1 MRQKIIGDNYATS
14 NNQADLSQ
22 RNTRPNAR
30 PADYYQHAR
39 FPIAVHA
46 YDLLRLELFLVRS
59 INRAK
64 DKQFSIALKQE
75 TGLEGMTQSL
85 EQAGFMVRPS
95 ENPRRAVENKE
106 TELGVDVSGETNSPA
121 IRIYAD
127 QSQLEVNVAG
137 GRIET
142 ALNQLK
148 DARIKNELQRA
159 GVPERILTPFTVEK
173 VNTAPPKKMSGMF
186 IGTFIGYMFVMFML
200 MGAMYPAI
208 DMTAGEK
215 ERRTMEML
223 LSSPAGR
230 GEIVL
235 GKILV
240 AITASFMTSVLG
252 IISFR
257 VSSLLGMNANRS
269 GQPPQLMMELSLDAK
284 TFVLIF
290 VSSIPMAIL
299 AATLMIAIATMAKSY
314 KEAQSY
320 VTPLFLVAILP
331 AMVSLLPGVKLN
343 PGMALI
349 PIVNFSLLIKE
360 LILGDW
366 AWTSF
371 ILSVLSN
378 LIYAAIAFTA
388 AVMVFKNERILFRT

>member
-1 MRQKIIGDNYATS
+1 MRLQTIKLIYLKEI
-14 NNQADLSQ
+14 L
-22 RNTRPNAR
+22 
-30 PADYYQHAR
+30 
-39 FPIAVHA
+39 
-46 YDLLRLELFLVRS
+46 DLLRDRRTIISMVVFPLLVMPMIFLGLNYFLFRS

-75 TGLEGMTQSL
+75 TGLEGMTTSL
-85 EQAGFMVRPS
+85 EQAGFKVKPS
-95 ENPRRAVENKE
+95 DDPRRAVENKE
-106 TELGVDVSGETNSPA
+106 TELGVYVGGETNSPA

-127 QSQLEVNVAG
+127 QSQLEVTVAG
-137 GRIET
+137 GRIEA

-148 DARIKNELQRA
+148 EARIKNELQRA

-173 VNTAPPKKMSGMF
+173 VNTAPPQKMSGMF
-186 IGTFIGYMFVMFML
+186 IGTIIGYMFVMFML

-240 AITASFMTSVLG
+240 AITASFMTTVLA

-257 VSSLLGMNANRS
+257 VSSILGMKAISS
-269 GQPPQLMMELSLDAK
+269 GQQPQLMMQLSLDAK

-290 VSSIPMAIL
+290 VSVIPMAVL
-299 AATLMIAIATMAKSY
+299 SATLMIAIATMAKSY

-320 VTPLFLVAILP
+320 LAPLLLIAIIP

-366 AWTSF
+366 SWISF
-371 ILSVLSN
+371 TLTVLSN
-378 LIYAAIAFTA
+378 LIYAAMAFTA

>member
-1 MRQKIIGDNYATS
+1 MRLQTIKLIYLKETLDLMRDRRTIISMLVFPLLLMPMIFLGLNY
-14 NNQADLSQ
+14 
-22 RNTRPNAR
+22 
-30 PADYYQHAR
+30 
-39 FPIAVHA
+39 
-46 YDLLRLELFLVRS
+46 FLIRS

-85 EQAGFMVRPS
+85 EQAGFKVRPS

-137 GRIET
+137 GRIEK

-148 DARIKNELQRA
+148 EARIKNELQRA

-186 IGTFIGYMFVMFML
+186 IGAFIGYMFVMFML

-240 AITASFMTSVLG
+240 AITASFMTSTLA

-257 VSSLLGMNANRS
+257 VSSLLGMKANRS
-269 GQPPQLMMELSLDAK
+269 GQPPQFMMELPLDAK

-320 VTPLFLVAILP
+320 VTPLLLIAVLP

-343 PGMALI
+343 AGMALI

-366 AWTSF
+366 SWTSF
-371 ILSVLSN
+371 TLSVLSN
-378 LIYAAIAFTA
+378 LIYAAIAFIA
-388 AVMVFKNERILFRT
+388 AVRVFKNERILFRT

>member
-1 MRQKIIGDNYATS
+1 MRLQTIKLIYLKETLDLMRDRRTIISMLVFPLLLMPMIFLGLNY
-14 NNQADLSQ
+14 
-22 RNTRPNAR
+22 
-30 PADYYQHAR
+30 
-39 FPIAVHA
+39 
-46 YDLLRLELFLVRS
+46 FLIRS

-85 EQAGFMVRPS
+85 EQAGFKVRQS

-148 DARIKNELQRA
+148 EARIKNELQRA

-186 IGTFIGYMFVMFML
+186 IGAFIGYMFVMFMF

-240 AITASFMTSVLG
+240 AITASFMTSVLA

-257 VSSLLGMNANRS
+257 VSSILGMQANRS
-269 GQPPQLMMELSLDAK
+269 GQPPQLMMELPLDAK

-299 AATLMIAIATMAKSY
+299 SATLMIAIATMAKSY

-320 VTPLFLVAILP
+320 ITPLFLVAVIP

-366 AWTSF
+366 SWTSF
-371 ILSVLSN
+371 TLSVLSN

>member
-1 MRQKIIGDNYATS
+1 MRLQTIKLIYLKET
-14 NNQADLSQ
+14 L
-22 RNTRPNAR
+22 
-30 PADYYQHAR
+30 
-39 FPIAVHA
+39 
-46 YDLLRLELFLVRS
+46 DLLRDRRTIISMLVFPLLMMPMIFLGLNYFLSRT

-85 EQAGFMVRPS
+85 EQAGFKVRPS
-95 ENPRRAVENKE
+95 ENPRRAVEDKE
-106 TELGVDVSGETNSPA
+106 TDLGVDVSGETNSPA

-148 DARIKNELQRA
+148 EARIKNELQRA

-186 IGTFIGYMFVMFML
+186 IGAFIGYMFVMFML

-240 AITASFMTSVLG
+240 VITASFLTSVLG
-252 IISFR
+252 LISFR

-284 TFVLIF
+284 SFVLIF

-371 ILSVLSN
+371 TLTLLSN

>member
-1 MRQKIIGDNYATS
+1 MRLQSIKLIY
-14 NNQADLSQ
+14 LKE
-22 RNTRPNAR
+22 
-30 PADYYQHAR
+30 
-39 FPIAVHA
+39 VL
-46 YDLLRLELFLVRS
+46 DLLRDRRTIISMLVFPLLLMPMIFLGSNYFLSRS

-64 DKQFSIALKQE
+64 DKQFSIAVKQE

-85 EQAGFMVRPS
+85 EQAGFKVRPS

-137 GRIET
+137 GRIEK

-148 DARIKNELQRA
+148 EARIKNELQRA

-186 IGTFIGYMFVMFML
+186 IGAFIGYMFVMFMF

-240 AITASFMTSVLG
+240 AITASFMTSTLA

-257 VSSLLGMNANRS
+257 VSSLLGMQANRS
-269 GQPPQLMMELSLDAK
+269 GQPPQLMMELPLDAK

-320 VTPLFLVAILP
+320 VTPLLLIAVLP

-360 LILGDW
+360 LFLGDW
-366 AWTSF
+366 SWTSF
-371 ILSVLSN
+371 TLSVLSN

>member
-1 MRQKIIGDNYATS
+1 MRLQTIKLIYLKEVLDLMRDRRTIISMLVFPLLLMPMIFLGLNY
-14 NNQADLSQ
+14 
-22 RNTRPNAR
+22 
-30 PADYYQHAR
+30 
-39 FPIAVHA
+39 
-46 YDLLRLELFLVRS
+46 FLIRS

-85 EQAGFMVRPS
+85 EQAGFKVRQS

-148 DARIKNELQRA
+148 EARIKNELQRA

-186 IGTFIGYMFVMFML
+186 IGAFIGYMFVMFML

-240 AITASFMTSVLG
+240 AITASFMTSVLA

-257 VSSLLGMNANRS
+257 VSSILGMQANRS
-269 GQPPQLMMELSLDAK
+269 GQPPQLMMELPLDAK

-299 AATLMIAIATMAKSY
+299 SATLMIAIATMAKSY

-320 VTPLFLVAILP
+320 ITPLFLVAVIP

-366 AWTSF
+366 SWTSF
-371 ILSVLSN
+371 TLSVLSN

>member
-1 MRQKIIGDNYATS
+1 MRLQTIKLIYLKEILDLMRDRRTIISMLVFPLLVMPMIFLGLNY
-14 NNQADLSQ
+14 
-22 RNTRPNAR
+22 
-30 PADYYQHAR
+30 
-39 FPIAVHA
+39 
-46 YDLLRLELFLVRS
+46 FLIRS

-85 EQAGFMVRPS
+85 EQAGFKVRPS

-121 IRIYAD
+121 IRIYSD
-127 QSQLEVNVAG
+127 QSQLEVTVAG

-148 DARIKNELQRA
+148 EARIKNELQRA

-173 VNTAPPKKMSGMF
+173 VNTAPPQKMSGMF
-186 IGTFIGYMFVMFML
+186 IGAFIGYMFVMFML

-240 AITASFMTSVLG
+240 AITASFMTWVMG

-257 VSSLLGMNANRS
+257 VSSLIGMKANRS
-269 GQPPQLMMELSLDAK
+269 GQPPQLMMELPLDAK

-299 AATLMIAIATMAKSY
+299 SATLMIAIATMAKSY

-320 VTPLFLVAILP
+320 ITPLFLVAVIP

-343 PGMALI
+343 PGMAHI

-371 ILSVLSN
+371 TLSVLSN

-388 AVMVFKNERILFRT
+388 AVLVFKNERILFRT

>member
-1 MRQKIIGDNYATS
+1 MRLQTIKLIYLKEILDLMRDRRTIISMLVFPLLLMPMIFLGLNY
-14 NNQADLSQ
+14 
-22 RNTRPNAR
+22 
-30 PADYYQHAR
+30 
-39 FPIAVHA
+39 
-46 YDLLRLELFLVRS
+46 FLVRS

-148 DARIKNELQRA
+148 EARIKNELQRA

-186 IGTFIGYMFVMFML
+186 IGAFIGYMFVMFML

-252 IISFR
+252 LISFR

-284 TFVLIF
+284 SFVLIF

-371 ILSVLSN
+371 TLTLLSN
-378 LIYAAIAFTA
+378 LLYAAIAFTA

>member
-1 MRQKIIGDNYATS
+1 MRLQSIKLIYLKEI
-14 NNQADLSQ
+14 L
-22 RNTRPNAR
+22 
-30 PADYYQHAR
+30 
-39 FPIAVHA
+39 
-46 YDLLRLELFLVRS
+46 DLLRDRRTIISMLVFPLLVMPMIFLGLSYFLSRS
-59 INRAK
+59 INRAQ
-64 DKQFSIALKQE
+64 DKQFNLALKQE
-75 TGLEGMTQSL
+75 TGLEGITPSL
-85 EQAGFMVRPS
+85 EQAGFKVRQS
-95 ENPRRAVENKE
+95 DNPRRAVENKE
-106 TELGVDVSGETNSPA
+106 TDLGVDVGGETNSPSV
-121 IRIYAD
+121 RIYAD
-127 QSQLEVNVAG
+127 QSQLEAAVAS

-148 DARIKNELQRA
+148 EARVKNELQRA

-186 IGTFIGYMFVMFML
+186 IGAMIGYMFVMFML

-223 LSSPAGR
+223 LSAPAGR

-240 AITASFMTSVLG
+240 AITASFTTSVLT

-257 VSSLLGMNANRS
+257 VSSLLGMKAAGNGR
-269 GQPPQLMMELSLDAK
+269 QLPLIIEIPLDAK
-284 TFVLIF
+284 TFALIF
-290 VSSIPMAIL
+290 VSVIPMAIL
-299 AATLMIAIATMAKSY
+299 SATLMIAIATMAKSY

-320 VTPLFLVAILP
+320 LTPLLLVAVIP

-343 PGMALI
+343 AGMALI
-349 PIVNFSLLIKE
+349 PIVNFSQLIKE

-366 AWTSF
+366 SLTSF
-371 ILSVLSN
+371 TLSVLSN
-378 LIYAAIAFTA
+378 LIYAAMAFTA

>member
-1 MRQKIIGDNYATS
+1 MRLQSIKLIY
-14 NNQADLSQ
+14 LKE
-22 RNTRPNAR
+22 
-30 PADYYQHAR
+30 
-39 FPIAVHA
+39 VL
-46 YDLLRLELFLVRS
+46 DLLRDRRTIISMLVFPLLLMPMIFLGSNYFLSRS

-64 DKQFSIALKQE
+64 DKQFSIAVKQE

-85 EQAGFMVRPS
+85 EQAGFKVRPS
-95 ENPRRAVENKE
+95 ENPRSAVENKE

-137 GRIET
+137 GRIEK

-148 DARIKNELQRA
+148 EARIKNELQRA

-186 IGTFIGYMFVMFML
+186 IGAFIGYMFVMFMF

-240 AITASFMTSVLG
+240 AITASFMTSTLA

-257 VSSLLGMNANRS
+257 VSSLLGMKANRS
-269 GQPPQLMMELSLDAK
+269 GQPPQFMMELPLDAK

-320 VTPLFLVAILP
+320 VTPLLLIAVLP

-343 PGMALI
+343 AGMALI

-366 AWTSF
+366 SWTSF
-371 ILSVLSN
+371 TLSVLSN
-378 LIYAAIAFTA
+378 LIYAAIAFIA
-388 AVMVFKNERILFRT
+388 AVRVFKNERILFRT

>member
-1 MRQKIIGDNYATS
+1 MRLQSIKLIY
-14 NNQADLSQ
+14 LKE
-22 RNTRPNAR
+22 
-30 PADYYQHAR
+30 
-39 FPIAVHA
+39 VL
-46 YDLLRLELFLVRS
+46 DLLRDRRTIISMLVFPLLLMPMIFLGSNYFLSRS

-64 DKQFSIALKQE
+64 DKQFSIAVKQE

-85 EQAGFMVRPS
+85 EQAGFKVRPS

-137 GRIET
+137 GRIEK

-148 DARIKNELQRA
+148 EARIKNELQRA

-186 IGTFIGYMFVMFML
+186 IGAFIGYMFVMFMF

-240 AITASFMTSVLG
+240 AITASFMTSTLA

-257 VSSLLGMNANRS
+257 VSSLLGMKANRS
-269 GQPPQLMMELSLDAK
+269 GQPPQFMMELPLDAK

-320 VTPLFLVAILP
+320 VTPLLLIAVLP

-343 PGMALI
+343 AGMALI

-366 AWTSF
+366 SWTSF
-371 ILSVLSN
+371 TLSVLSN
-378 LIYAAIAFTA
+378 LIYAAIAFIA
-388 AVMVFKNERILFRT
+388 AVRVFKNERILFRT

>member
-1 MRQKIIGDNYATS
+1 MRLQTIKLIYLKEILDLMRDRRTIISMLVFPLLLMPMIFLGLNY
-14 NNQADLSQ
+14 
-22 RNTRPNAR
+22 
-30 PADYYQHAR
+30 
-39 FPIAVHA
+39 
-46 YDLLRLELFLVRS
+46 FLARS

-75 TGLEGMTQSL
+75 TGLEGIAQSL
-85 EQAGFMVRPS
+85 EQAGFKVRPS

-106 TELGVDVSGETNSPA
+106 TELGVGVSGETNSPA

-148 DARIKNELQRA
+148 EARIKNELQRA

-173 VNTAPPKKMSGMF
+173 VNTAPPQKMSGMF
-186 IGTFIGYMFVMFML
+186 IGAFIGYMFVMFML
-200 MGAMYPAI
+200 MGAMYPSI

-240 AITASFMTSVLG
+240 AITASFMTSVLT

-257 VSSLLGMNANRS
+257 VSSLFGMKSIRS
-269 GQPPQLMMELSLDAK
+269 GRQLPFMMEIPLDAK
-284 TFVLIF
+284 TFALIF
-290 VSSIPMAIL
+290 VSVIPMAIL
-299 AATLMIAIATMAKSY
+299 SATLMIAIATMAKSY

-320 VTPLFLVAILP
+320 VTPLFLVAVLP
-331 AMVSLLPGVKLN
+331 AMVSLIPGVKLN

-366 AWTSF
+366 SLTSF
-371 ILSVLSN
+371 TLSVLSN

>member
-1 MRQKIIGDNYATS
+1 MRLQTIKLIYLKEI
-14 NNQADLSQ
+14 L
-22 RNTRPNAR
+22 
-30 PADYYQHAR
+30 
-39 FPIAVHA
+39 
-46 YDLLRLELFLVRS
+46 DLLRDRRTIISMLVLPLLVMPLIFLGLNYFLFRS
-59 INRAK
+59 ISRAQ
-64 DKQFSIALKQE
+64 DKQFNLALKQE
-75 TGLEGMTQSL
+75 TGLDGMASSL
-85 EQAGFMVRPS
+85 EQAGFKVRLS
-95 ENPRRAVENKE
+95 DNPRRAVENKE

-127 QSQLEVNVAG
+127 QSQLEATVAS

-148 DARIKNELQRA
+148 EARIKNELQRA

-186 IGTFIGYMFVMFML
+186 IGTMIGYMFVTFML

-230 GEIVL
+230 VEIVW

-240 AITASFMTSVLG
+240 AITASFTTSILT
-252 IISFR
+252 IISFG
-257 VSSLLGMNANRS
+257 VSFFFGMKGIRS
-269 GQPPQLMMELSLDAK
+269 SRQPQLIMEIPLDAK
-284 TFVLIF
+284 TFALIF
-290 VSSIPMAIL
+290 VSIIPMAIL
-299 AATLMIAIATMAKSY
+299 SATLMIAIATMAKSY

-320 VTPLFLVAILP
+320 LTPLLLVAIIP

-343 PGMALI
+343 AWMALI
-349 PIVNFSLLIKE
+349 PIVNFSQLIKE
-360 LILGDW
+360 LMLGDW
-366 AWTSF
+366 SWIGFT
-371 ILSVLSN
+371 LTLLSN
-378 LIYAAIAFTA
+378 LVYAAIAFTG

>member
-1 MRQKIIGDNYATS
+1 
-14 NNQADLSQ
+14 
-22 RNTRPNAR
+22 
-30 PADYYQHAR
+30 
-39 FPIAVHA
+39 
-46 YDLLRLELFLVRS
+46 
-59 INRAK
+59 
-64 DKQFSIALKQE
+64 
-75 TGLEGMTQSL
+75 
-85 EQAGFMVRPS
+85 
-95 ENPRRAVENKE
+95 
-106 TELGVDVSGETNSPA
+106 
-121 IRIYAD
+121 
-127 QSQLEVNVAG
+127 
-137 GRIET
+137 
-142 ALNQLK
+142 
-148 DARIKNELQRA
+148 
-159 GVPERILTPFTVEK
+159 
-173 VNTAPPKKMSGMF
+173 
-186 IGTFIGYMFVMFML
+186 
-200 MGAMYPAI
+200 
-208 DMTAGEK
+208 
-215 ERRTMEML
+215 MEML

-257 VSSLLGMNANRS
+257 VSSLLGMKANSS
-269 GQPPQLMMELSLDAK
+269 GQPPQLMMELPLDAK

-299 AATLMIAIATMAKSY
+299 SATLMIAIATMAKSY

-320 VTPLFLVAILP
+320 VTPLFLVAVLP

-343 PGMALI
+343 AGVALI

-366 AWTSF
+366 SWTGF

>member
-1 MRQKIIGDNYATS
+1 MRLQTIKLIYLKEVLDLMRDRRTIISMLVFPLLLMPMIFLGSNYF
-14 NNQADLSQ
+14 LS
-22 RNTRPNAR
+22 
-30 PADYYQHAR
+30 
-39 FPIAVHA
+39 
-46 YDLLRLELFLVRS
+46 RS

-64 DKQFSIALKQE
+64 DKQFSIAVKQE

-85 EQAGFMVRPS
+85 EQAGFKVRPS
-95 ENPRRAVENKE
+95 ENPRRAVEDKE

-148 DARIKNELQRA
+148 EARIKNELQRA

-186 IGTFIGYMFVMFML
+186 IGAFIGYMFVMFML

-240 AITASFMTSVLG
+240 AITASFMTSVLA
-252 IISFR
+252 ITSFR
-257 VSSLLGMNANRS
+257 VSSLLGTKANRS
-269 GQPPQLMMELSLDAK
+269 GQPPQLMMELPLDAK

-299 AATLMIAIATMAKSY
+299 SATLMIAIATMAKSY

-320 VTPLFLVAILP
+320 ITPLFLVAVIP

-360 LILGDW
+360 LFLGDW
-366 AWTSF
+366 SWTSF
-371 ILSVLSN
+371 TLSVLSN

>member
-1 MRQKIIGDNYATS
+1 MRLQTIKLIYLKEI
-14 NNQADLSQ
+14 L
-22 RNTRPNAR
+22 
-30 PADYYQHAR
+30 
-39 FPIAVHA
+39 
-46 YDLLRLELFLVRS
+46 DLLRDRRTIISMLVFPLLVMPMIFLGLNYFLVRS
-59 INRAK
+59 ISRAQ
-64 DKQFSIALKQE
+64 DKQFNLALKQE
-75 TGLEGMTQSL
+75 TGLDGMASSF
-85 EQAGFMVRPS
+85 EQAGFKVRPS
-95 ENPRRAVENKE
+95 DNPRRAVENKE
-106 TELGVDVSGETNSPA
+106 TDLGVDVSGEANSPT

-127 QSQLEVNVAG
+127 QSQLEANVAS

-148 DARIKNELQRA
+148 EARIKNQLQRA
-159 GVPERILTPFTVEK
+159 GVPEGVLTPFTVEK

-186 IGTFIGYMFVMFML
+186 IGTLIGYMFVTFML

-223 LSSPAGR
+223 LSSPASR
-230 GEIVL
+230 GEIVC

-240 AITASFMTSVLG
+240 AISVSFTTSVLTM
-252 IISFR
+252 ISFGF
-257 VSSLLGMNANRS
+257 SFFYGMKGFRS
-269 GQPPQLMMELSLDAK
+269 GRQSQLIMEIPLDAK

-290 VSSIPMAIL
+290 VSIIPMAVL
-299 AATLMIAIATMAKSY
+299 SATLMIAIATLAKSY

-320 VTPLFLVAILP
+320 LTPLLLVAIIP

-343 PGMALI
+343 AWMALI
-349 PIVNFSLLIKE
+349 PIVNFSQLIKE
-360 LILGDW
+360 LMLGDW
-366 AWTSF
+366 SWIGFT
-371 ILSVLSN
+371 LTLLSN

>member
-1 MRQKIIGDNYATS
+1 MQLQSIKLIYLKEI
-14 NNQADLSQ
+14 L
-22 RNTRPNAR
+22 
-30 PADYYQHAR
+30 
-39 FPIAVHA
+39 
-46 YDLLRLELFLVRS
+46 DLLRDRRTIISMLVFPLLVMPLLFLGLNYFLFRS
-59 INRAK
+59 INRAQ
-64 DKQFSIALKQE
+64 DKQFNLALKQE
-75 TGLEGMTQSL
+75 TGLEGITLSL
-85 EQAGFMVRPS
+85 EQAGFKVRPS
-95 ENPRRAVENKE
+95 DNPRRAVENKE

-127 QSQLEVNVAG
+127 QSQLEVTVAS

-148 DARIKNELQRA
+148 EARIKNELQRA

-186 IGTFIGYMFVMFML
+186 IGTMLGYMLVTFML

-240 AITASFMTSVLG
+240 AITASFMTSALTIVSFGVSFFFGMKG
-252 IISFR
+252 I
-257 VSSLLGMNANRS
+257 RS
-269 GQPPQLMMELSLDAK
+269 GRQPQLIMEIPLDAK

-290 VSSIPMAIL
+290 VSIIPMAVL
-299 AATLMIAIATMAKSY
+299 SATLMIAIATLAKSY

-320 VTPLFLVAILP
+320 LTPLLLVAIIP

-343 PGMALI
+343 AGTALI
-349 PIVNFSLLIKE
+349 PIVNFSQLIKE
-360 LILGDW
+360 LMLGDW
-366 AWTSF
+366 SWTGF
-371 ILSVLSN
+371 TLTLLSN
-378 LIYAAIAFTA
+378 LIYAAIAFSA